1 MILIA
6 GNSNRPLAE
15 AVARSLKVDLTDVS
29 IKRFADQE
37 IFVEL
42 KQSVRG
48 NDVFIIQSTSF
59 PANDH
64 LMELLILIDAVKRDS
79 ARRITAVIPYF
90 GYARQDRLTA
100 PRTPISAKLV
110 ATLIAAAGAD
120 RVITFELHSEQIE
133 GFFNQPIENLFVSQF
148 FAQDILTHCDLNNL
162 LIVSPD
168 VGGLRRARAVAVRLE
183 VDTAV
188 VDKRRDKPG
197 VVQALQ
203 IIGDVEN
210 KECIIV
216 DDIVDSAGTL
226 CTAANA
232 LKAAGAKRIKAYA
245 IHGVLSEDAIKK
257 IEDSEI
263 DELVITDTICARPE
277 ILNSPKIR
285 QLSIADFLST
295 AIDRVSNEKPLS
307 SLYT

>member
-15 AVARSLKVDLTDVS
+15 AVARSLNVDLADVS

-42 KQSVRG
+42 KRSVRG
-48 NDVFIIQSTSF
+48 EDVFIIQSTSF

-79 ARRITAVIPYF
+79 ARRITAVLPYF

-110 ATLIAAAGAD
+110 ANIIAAAGAN
-120 RVITFELHSEQIE
+120 RVITFEFHSEQIE
-133 GFFNQPIENLFVSQF
+133 GFFDLPIENLFVSQF
-148 FAQDILTHCDLNNL
+148 FAQDILSHFNVKNL
-162 LIVSPD
+162 LMVSPD
-168 VGGLRRARAVAVRLE
+168 VGGLRRARAIAMRLE

-188 VDKRRDKPG
+188 VDKRREKPG
-197 VVQALQ
+197 LVQALQ
-203 IIGDVEN
+203 IIGDVAN
-210 KECIIV
+210 KECVII
-216 DDIVDSAGTL
+216 DDIVDSGGTL
-226 CTAANA
+226 CTAASA
-232 LKAAGAKRIKAYA
+232 LKDAGAKLIKAYV
-245 IHGVLSEDAIKK
+245 IHGVLSCDAIKK
-257 IEDSEI
+257 IENSEI
-263 DELVITDTICARPE
+263 DELVITDTILARPE

-285 QLSIADFLST
+285 RISIADFLSE
-295 AIDRVSNEKPLS
+295 AIERLSKEQPLS
-307 SLYT
+307 PLYT